1 MRKAQ
6 ALARTFLLNPLDAR
20 QRQGRIPSLRLR
32 HWSALLE
39 ENRGSTSPESRF
51 WKDASTDEISTRMR
65 LQGKLDPQST
75 GGAVADKSCVSWR
88 SRAMSLVGALPK
100 KRLYSRLNCDAL

>member
-1 MRKAQ
+1 MVFRHSVATLVRILCRK
-6 ALARTFLLNPLDAR
+6 
-20 QRQGRIPSLRLR
+20 
-32 HWSALLE
+32 H
-39 ENRGSTSPESRF
+39 GSTSPEARF
-51 WKDASTDEISTRMR
+51 WNDASTDEISTRMR

-100 KRLYSRLNCDAL
+100 KRLYSRLNCDALR